1 MSLRTIRGFT
11 LIEVLIALAVTVI
24 GLVPLLHLLT
34 SSILMTDSA
43 WNLSQATLIAN
54 ARIAEVISQNDIKI
68 GTEKGS
74 VECREKEIVF
84 DWQSKITQAYI
95 EELQEANT
103 NGLLKVTVTVMWP
116 EGQGQKEI
124 SLTTYVFIDKTVTK
138 AGAI

>member
-1 MSLRTIRGFT
+1 
-11 LIEVLIALAVTVI
+11 
-24 GLVPLLHLLT
+24 
-34 SSILMTDSA
+34 MTDSA